1 MQKTIK
7 SEVRYEGIGL
17 HTGERMTLYFKPAPP
32 NTGVVF
38 VRDGVSLPASVKYVV
53 NCNREIS
60 LGKDGVEVHTV
71 EHVLAALAGL
81 GIDNVIV
88 EMTGIEPPVGDGSSL
103 PFANLL
109 LEAGLLNQDE
119 PKRLFRVRTPIWVED
134 GDSFLVVLPSDV
146 LRITFTISFPHQAI
160 KTQSISFIITPDTF
174 LKHLAPA
181 RTFGF
186 LAEVE
191 TLRSRGLIKGG
202 TLENAVVVGEDGIL
216 NEALRFENEL
226 VRHKIL
232 DLLGDL
238 FLLGVGISG
247 HVVAFKSGHAL
258 NVKLLKKM
266 EALISSSNTKFLDIN
281 EIKRIL
287 PHRYPF
293 LLVDKVLELEPG
305 KRIKALKNVSFN
317 EQFFQGHFPKHPIMP
332 GVLIVEAMAQAGGIL
347 LLSEEENAGKL
358 VYFTGIDKVKFRK
371 PVFPGDQLILEV
383 TPIRIKK
390 KSGKMQGRSFVE
402 GKLVAE
408 GELMFTILDE
418 ILRGGEI

>member
-1 MQKTIK
+1 
-7 SEVRYEGIGL
+7 
-17 HTGERMTLYFKPAPP
+17 
-32 NTGVVF
+32 
-38 VRDGVSLPASVKYVV
+38 
-53 NCNREIS
+53 
-60 LGKDGVEVHTV
+60 
-71 EHVLAALAGL
+71 
-81 GIDNVIV
+81 
-88 EMTGIEPPVGDGSSL
+88 
-103 PFANLL
+103 
-109 LEAGLLNQDE
+109 
-119 PKRLFRVRTPIWVED
+119 
-134 GDSFLVVLPSDV
+134 V